1 MYLKLVKTPVQVKSA
16 ESAEKSSESKNK
28 EMEAAIEAALDELS
42 TEELVDLITFLESL
56 EDNDDCD
63 ECDGCLNECDICDK
77 YDENEVDALYA
88 ALEEQR
94 LLEENERLKRELKAA
109 KKPVKIKKV
118 IFNAPYTT
126 IIWNDGTRTVSKWY
140 GKGFN
145 KFSGFTACVAKK
157 FLGGVQFKNELAKWC
172 KEDTKPETAE
182 DENGLSDYWKEN

>member
-16 ESAEKSSESKNK
+16 GKSAESAKTKNK

-42 TEELVDLITFLESL
+42 TDELVDLITFLESL
-56 EDNDDCD
+56 DCDDDCD
-63 ECDGCLNECDICDK
+63 ECDGCLDDCDICDK
-77 YDENEVDALYA
+77 CDADNVDALYA

-94 LLEENERLKRELKAA
+94 LLEENERLKRELEAA
-109 KKPVKIKKV
+109 KKPVEIKKV

-126 IIWNDGTRTVSKWY
+126 IIWNDGSRTISKWY

-157 FLGGVQFKNELAKWC
+157 FLGGVQFKKELAKWC
-172 KEDTKPETAE
+172 KEDTKPETVE
-182 DENGLSDYWKEN
+182 DENSLSDY